1 MDILV
6 TGGAGFIGSHLVRWL
21 VEQGH
26 HVRVLDNL
34 SSGRLDLLGPALE
47 SIEFIEGDIRNFSAV
62 QAALNRIDL
71 VFHLA
76 ALVSVVESVEYPL
89 RTQDINATGT
99 LHVLEGARRAGVARV
114 VQASSC
120 AVYGNTEKLPV
131 AETERPMPLSPYALT
146 KLAAEQYGQLYTQLY
161 ELETVALRF
170 FNVYG
175 PRQDP
180 ASPYA
185 AVIPRFIAKLCTGE
199 QPLIYG
205 DGQQSRDFIFVGD
218 IVRALWSAATAH
230 NIAGGV
236 FNVGSGLAW
245 SILELAR
252 MIGDVLG
259 VSVQPIF
266 APARDGE
273 VRHSRADVSLF
284 VEQANFRASVP
295 LREGLAATVAAWQ
308 EV

>member
-185 AVIPRFIAKLCTGE
+185 AVIPRFIAKLCAAE

-218 IVRALWSAATAH
+218 IVRALWSAATVP

-252 MIGDVLG
+252 IIGDVLG

-284 VEQANFRASVP
+284 AEQANFRANMP
-295 LREGLAATVAAWQ
+295 LREGLNATVAAWQ